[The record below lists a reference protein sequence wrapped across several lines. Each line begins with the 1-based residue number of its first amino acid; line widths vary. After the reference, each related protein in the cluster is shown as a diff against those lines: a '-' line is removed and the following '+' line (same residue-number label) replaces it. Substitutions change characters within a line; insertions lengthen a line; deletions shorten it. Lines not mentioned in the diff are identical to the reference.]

1 MNRRRL
7 LTTVGTSTSAFAGC
21 IAGSGDEMRR
31 VSTDSEIRK
40 QPTDDHPP
48 EIVFSL
54 TPESNEPITV
64 SANNE
69 KPFVNF
75 SRLTGKSGTIVLLPI
90 TDTHVRADVASTQ
103 TNSCWRF
110 VDADGNETH
119 IVYDDIA
126 DQLTLQPGLT
136 HHVTHKLF
144 VEGEESGCFSDGD
157 YTADH
162 TMELH
167 DAEHTIT
174 FTVQVTFSDGRLS
187 DVEVQR

>member
-1 MNRRRL
+1 MNRRHL
-7 LTTVGTSTSAFAGC
+7 LATIATSTAAFAGC
-21 IAGSGDEMRR
+21 ITGSGDNTSRI
-31 VSTDSEIRK
+31 STNSEIRK

-54 TPESNEPITV
+54 TNESDEPITV

-75 SRLTGKSGTIVLLPI
+75 SRLTGKSGTLVLLPI
-90 TDTHVRADVASTQ
+90 TDTHISAAVASTR
-103 TNSCWRF
+103 TNGCWRF

-119 IVYDDIA
+119 IVHDSIA

-144 VEGEESGCFSDGD
+144 LEGEESGCFSDGD
-157 YTADH
+157 YTTDH
-162 TMELH
+162 TMEFH
-167 DAEHTIT
+167 DSERTMT
-174 FTVQVTFSDGRLS
+174 FTVQVTFSHGRIAG
-187 DVEVQR
+187 VGVQR